1 MLALRRNETA
11 RRVHHCRVSAVH
23 RVGTEDRPAP
33 DGTLGV
39 DHEAAA
45 EARRVAKS
53 FILDLMTGG
62 ARDTVGGEAVERI
75 APSLGREPVENG
87 PTSARGMFGE
97 ALHRHVAGGAIVLAQ
112 RARGR
117 QGM

>member
-1 MLALRRNETA
+1 MLALRRDETD
-11 RRVHHCRVSAVH
+11 RLVHHCPVSPVH
-23 RVGTEDRPAP
+23 RVGTEDRPAA
-33 DGTLGV
+33 DRNLRV

-75 APSLGREPVENG
+75 APSLGPVPVENG

-97 ALHRHVAGGAIVLAQ
+97 ALHRQVAGGAIVL
-112 RARGR
+112 
-117 QGM
+117 